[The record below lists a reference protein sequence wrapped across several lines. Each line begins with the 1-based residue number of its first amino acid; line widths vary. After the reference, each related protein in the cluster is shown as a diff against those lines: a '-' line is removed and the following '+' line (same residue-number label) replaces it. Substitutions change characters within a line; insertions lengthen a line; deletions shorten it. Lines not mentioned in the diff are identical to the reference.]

1 MPTEKFY
8 NPTVVEGETPPVATG
23 LVFAVAWGPTIQ
35 HRGQSAVS
43 VAGVPL
49 DESGV
54 TRLIAALRRAKR
66 QAFAASA

>member
-1 MPTEKFY
+1 MPIEKFY
-8 NPTVVEGETPPVATG
+8 NPTVVEGEKPEPATG
-23 LVFAVAWGPTIQ
+23 LVFEVAWGPTITF
-35 HRGQSAVS
+35 RDEPAVG

-66 QAFAASA
+66 KAFSTTA